1 MSRRSRT
8 RTLCS
13 TALLAALASHA
24 FAAET
29 WPTKPVRMI
38 APSSPGSGVDIV
50 SRIVAQP
57 LGAELGQQVVV
68 DNRAGAGGN
77 IGADIAAKSV
87 PNGYTVIMSTPSQ
100 VINAV
105 LYKNLSRDLL
115 GEFAPISLVTSGQ
128 FVLIVHPSVAAK
140 SLAQFVQLAKAK
152 PGALHY
158 ASAGQGNVT
167 HLAGELFKAA
177 AGVDLTHVPY
187 KGSGPAISEVMGG
200 QVQSMFANIVAG
212 LPAIRSGKVNALA
225 VTGAK
230 RSTAAPDIPTVA
242 ESGVPGYEVTGWFGM
257 LAPKGTPREI
267 VARLNAVTMKVLRLP
282 ETRERLSRE
291 GLDVVGSTP
300 AEFATYLQGE
310 ARKWAKAVELS
321 GAKANQ

>member
-1 MSRRSRT
+1 MSRPYPMRSICFAA
-8 RTLCS
+8 LL
-13 TALLAALASHA
+13 TALCANA
-24 FAAET
+24 FAET

-57 LGAELGQQVVV
+57 LGADLGQQVVV

-77 IGADIAAKSV
+77 IGADIAAKSA
-87 PNGYTVIMSTPSQ
+87 PNGYTIIMSTPSQ

-128 FVLIVHPSVAAK
+128 FVLIVHPSVPAK
-140 SLAQFVQLAKAK
+140 SLSQFVQLAKSK

-212 LPAIRSGKVNALA
+212 LPAIRSGKVHALA

-242 ESGVPGYEVTGWFGM
+242 ESGIPGYEVTGWFGL
-257 LAPKGTPREI
+257 LAPKGTPRDI

>member
-1 MSRRSRT
+1 
-8 RTLCS
+8 
-13 TALLAALASHA
+13 
-24 FAAET
+24 
-29 WPTKPVRMI
+29 
-38 APSSPGSGVDIV
+38 
-50 SRIVAQP
+50 
-57 LGAELGQQVVV
+57 
-68 DNRAGAGGN
+68 
-77 IGADIAAKSV
+77 
-87 PNGYTVIMSTPSQ
+87 MSTPSQ

-128 FVLIVHPSVAAK
+128 FVLIVHPSVPAK
-140 SLAQFVQLAKAK
+140 SLSQFVQLAKSK

-212 LPAIRSGKVNALA
+212 LPAIRSGKVHALA

-230 RSTAAPDIPTVA
+230 RTTAAPDIPTVA

-267 VARLNAVTMKVLRLP
+267 VARLNAVTIKVLRLP

-300 AEFATYLQGE
+300 AEFATYLKAE
-310 ARKWAKAVELS
+310 ADKWAKAVALS